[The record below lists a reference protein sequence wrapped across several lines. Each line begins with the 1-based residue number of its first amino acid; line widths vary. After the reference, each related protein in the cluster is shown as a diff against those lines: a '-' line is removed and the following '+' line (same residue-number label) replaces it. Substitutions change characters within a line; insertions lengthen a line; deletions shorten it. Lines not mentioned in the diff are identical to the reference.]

1 MSFKKIFLTSIRILI
16 GLVFIASAVTK
27 YISIEAFD
35 MFVFEHELF
44 SWNITTFLTR
54 ILISCEACLGL
65 MLIIGIY
72 PKLSRWLAVGSL
84 SLFTIY
90 VLLKPLFFQVDAENC
105 HCFGEV
111 LILSDSQTII
121 KNIILLL
128 LCIALFFDKG
138 WKIKYSKLIFSL
150 CLLAPLATSFIVRP
164 PDVIVNTLYGKQAQ
178 LNMEHFEMLISMEQV
193 KELNVSE
200 GKKVLCLYST
210 GCKHCKRTA
219 IKLDVMIKRHNLDK
233 SKFAILFWGKPE
245 SIDVFYND
253 TAIEKLPMA
262 KVPPLLFLSATN
274 GRQPIIVLLE
284 NGKVVD
290 LFKSINIDEGKI
302 ASFLK

>member
-1 MSFKKIFLTSIRILI
+1 MSFKKIILPIIRIFI
-16 GLVFIASAVTK
+16 GLVFIASAITK

-44 SWNITTFLTR
+44 SWNFTNFLTR

-84 SLFTIY
+84 SFFTIY
-90 VLLKPLFFQVDAENC
+90 VLLKPLLFQVDAEYC

-121 KNIILLL
+121 KNIVLLV

-138 WKIKYSKLIFSL
+138 WKVRYSKLIFVL

-164 PDVIVNTLYGKQAQ
+164 PDVIVNRLYGKQAQ
-178 LNMEHFEMLISMEQV
+178 LNMESFEKLLSLEQIEELKISQ
-193 KELNVSE
+193 

-233 SKFAILFWGKPE
+233 SKFGVVFWGKE
-245 SIDVFYND
+245 EGIDLFYKD
-253 TAIEKLPMA
+253 TSVEKLPTTQ
-262 KVPPLLFLSATN
+262 VPPLLFLSATN

-290 LFKSINIDEGKI
+290 LFKSINIDEEKI
-302 ASFLK
+302 TDFLK

>member
-164 PDVIVNTLYGKQAQ
+164 PDIIVNTLYGKQAQ

-253 TAIEKLPMA
+253 TAIEKLPTA

>member
-1 MSFKKIFLTSIRILI
+1 MSFKKIILPSIRIFI
-16 GLVFIASAVTK
+16 GIVFIASAITK

-44 SWNITTFLTR
+44 SWNTTNFLTR
-54 ILISCEACLGL
+54 VLISCEACLGL
-65 MLIIGIY
+65 MLSIGIY

-84 SLFTIY
+84 SFFTIY
-90 VLLKPLFFQVDAENC
+90 VLLKPLLFQVDAENC

-121 KNIILLL
+121 KNIVLLL
-128 LCIALFFDKG
+128 LCIVLFFDKG
-138 WKIKYSKLIFSL
+138 WKIKYSKLILSL
-150 CLLAPLATSFIVRP
+150 CLLVPLATSFIVRP
-164 PDVIVNTLYGKQAQ
+164 PDVIVNKLYGKQAQ
-178 LNMEHFEMLISMEQV
+178 LNMESFEKLLCLEQA
-193 KELNVSE
+193 KELKISE

-210 GCKHCKRTA
+210 GCKHCKRSA

-233 SKFAILFWGKPE
+233 SKFAILFWGKE
-245 SIDVFYND
+245 GSIDVFYEE
-253 TAIEKLPMA
+253 TSIEKLSA
-262 KVPPLLFLSATN
+262 SNVPPLLFLSATN

-302 ASFLK
+302 TDFLQ

>member
-1 MSFKKIFLTSIRILI
+1 
-16 GLVFIASAVTK
+16 
-27 YISIEAFD
+27 

-121 KNIILLL
+121 KNVILLL
-128 LCIALFFDKG
+128 LCIALFFDRG
-138 WKIKYSKLIFSL
+138 WKIKYSKLILSL
-150 CLLAPLATSFIVRP
+150 CFLAPLATFYIVRP
-164 PDVIVNTLYGKQAQ
+164 PDMIVNSLYGKQAQ
-178 LNMEHFEMLISMEQV
+178 LNMESFEKLIALDQV
-193 KELNVSE
+193 QELNVSE

-233 SKFAILFWGKPE
+233 DKFAVIFWGKAE

-253 TAIEKLPMA
+253 TAIEKLPTA

>member
-1 MSFKKIFLTSIRILI
+1 MSFKKIFLTIIRIFI

-44 SWNITTFLTR
+44 SWNFTNFLTR

-84 SLFTIY
+84 SFFTIY

-121 KNIILLL
+121 KNVILLL
-128 LCIALFFDKG
+128 LCVALFFDKG
-138 WKIKYSKLIFSL
+138 WKIKYSKLILTL
-150 CLLAPLATSFIVRP
+150 CLVVPLSSTFIIHP
-164 PDVIVNTLYGKQAQ
+164 PDIIVNKLYGKQAQ
-178 LNMEHFEMLISMEQV
+178 LNMESFEKLLSLEQV
-193 KELNVSE
+193 KELNISE

-210 GCKHCKRTA
+210 ACKHCKRAA
-219 IKLDVMIKRHNLDK
+219 IKLDVMIKRHSLDK
-233 SKFAILFWGKPE
+233 SKFGVLFWGKE
-245 SIDVFYND
+245 GSLDVFYKD
-253 TAIEKLPMA
+253 TSVEKLPTTQ
-262 KVPPLLFLSATN
+262 VPPLLFLSATN
-274 GRQPIIVLLE
+274 GRQPIIVLFE

-290 LFKSINIDEGKI
+290 LFKSINIDEKKI
-302 ASFLK
+302 TDFLK

>member
-54 ILISCEACLGL
+54 ILISFEACLGL

-150 CLLAPLATSFIVRP
+150 CLLAPLVTSFIVRP

-253 TAIEKLPMA
+253 TAIEKLPTA